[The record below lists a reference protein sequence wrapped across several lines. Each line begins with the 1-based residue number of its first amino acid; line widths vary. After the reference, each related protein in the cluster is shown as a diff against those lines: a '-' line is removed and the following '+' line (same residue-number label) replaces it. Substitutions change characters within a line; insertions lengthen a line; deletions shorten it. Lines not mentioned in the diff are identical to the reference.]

1 MIMEESHVISQSNL
15 RKNQVTSPTMKEKNP
30 NFIRTNNDGPPRNRV
45 KLSSQYLDKAITC
58 VNWQTKLESLLH
70 ESWLI
75 AVYVFVDVKPS

>member
-58 VNWQTKLESLLH
+58 VN
-70 ESWLI
+70 
-75 AVYVFVDVKPS
+75 